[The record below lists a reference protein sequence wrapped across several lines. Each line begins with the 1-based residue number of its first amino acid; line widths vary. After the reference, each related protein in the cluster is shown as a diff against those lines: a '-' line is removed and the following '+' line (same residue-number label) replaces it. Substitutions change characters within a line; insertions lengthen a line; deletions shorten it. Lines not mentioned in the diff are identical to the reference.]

1 MKEVPGK
8 ENEPS
13 ARLCPLG
20 WTGIGRIDDKAESSR
35 PSTTKYLRTFRAQ
48 VEPTH
53 YQSCEHGQKEEALN
67 SFVKQ
72 FWDMESIGITK
83 STAAEMTPSEKLA
96 WEKARNSLR
105 FDGTR
110 YEIAVPWK
118 NCRPQLPNNRLMAK
132 NRLKSVEQKL
142 LRDGELGRAYQGV
155 IEDYLEKKYIRKVL
169 QDESVLETEWFLP
182 HFPVVKPDRATTKVR
197 VVFDGSAAFEG
208 NSLNNESLPGP
219 KLQSNVFDILVG
231 FRQELVVLIGDISQM
246 YHQLL
251 LLPEDRPLL
260 HRFLWR
266 DLDQSKEPEVYEF
279 LRFIFGGQYCP
290 FCAQY
295 TWQTHADT
303 HKCQFPLA
311 AVAVEKHCY
320 MDDLM
325 PSLPTMEEAKET

>member
-1 MKEVPGK
+1 MK
-8 ENEPS
+8 
-13 ARLCPLG
+13 
-20 WTGIGRIDDKAESSR
+20 
-35 PSTTKYLRTFRAQ
+35 Q
-48 VEPTH
+48 V
-53 YQSCEHGQKEEALN
+53 
-67 SFVKQ
+67 
-72 FWDMESIGITK
+72 WDLESIGITT

-169 QDESVLETEWFLP
+169 QDESVPETEWFLP

-208 NSLNNESLPGP
+208 NSLNNESLPGS

-251 LLPEDRPLL
+251 LLPDDRPL

-279 LRFIFGGQYCP
+279 LRFIFGRRYCP

-295 TWQTHADT
+295 TCRH
-303 HKCQFPLA
+303 P
-311 AVAVEKHCY
+311 
-320 MDDLM
+320 
-325 PSLPTMEEAKET
+325 